1 MTEIFIPGH
10 IKGLIFDCDGTLVDS
25 MPVHMM
31 AWEHSVK
38 LQGGVWDFQY
48 FFSKKGMPDKE
59 IIESYN
65 ADFGASLDLPRTMH
79 CKDEYFRSRRDQ
91 LKPVRPVVEIA
102 HRYKNLLPMAVASGS
117 TKANVD
123 FQLETLGIKNYF
135 NVILTADDG
144 IAPKP
149 SPDIFLKAASRLGI
163 APGLCQV
170 FEDGELGLE
179 AAHRAGMHATDVRLI
194 TY

>member
-1 MTEIFIPGH
+1 MPEIHIPEY

-38 LQGGVWDFQY
+38 SQGGAWDFQY

-59 IIESYN
+59 IIEAYN
-65 ADFGASLDLPRTMH
+65 AKFGASLDLPRTMH
-79 CKDEYFRSRRDQ
+79 LKDEYFRTRRDQ
-91 LKPVRPVVEIA
+91 LKPIPPVVEIV
-102 HRYKNLLPMAVASGS
+102 HRYRTLLPMAVASGS

-123 FQLETLGIKNYF
+123 LQLDTLGIKNCF

-170 FEDGELGLE
+170 FEDGDLGLE
-179 AAHRAGMHATDVRLI
+179 AARRAGMYATDVR
-194 TY
+194 